1 MNKSN
6 NFKNLQRKRLYEEVV
21 ASIKQAIFSGEY
33 CVGDKLPSENELAGL
48 FHVSRPVVR
57 EAIRYLEITGL
68 LTVRQGAT
76 GGAFVSGINSRV
88 LQENVKDL
96 LTLGHVSVGQLTE
109 MRTHIDPEIARL
121 TALRAEAQDLKELE
135 QSVALSKNINSETGF
150 LDHVENNARFH
161 RLLGRASHNLFYAI
175 IEDVIMDFTVKFIR
189 TVQLEHEVLHDPDDH
204 EDIFQAVLD
213 RDPDRAAAITREHIE
228 KIGSQMRALEEVFLE
243 LSGQKEAASLQYS

>member
-1 MNKSN
+1 MNKPN

-33 CVGDKLPSENELAGL
+33 RVGDKLPSENELAGL

-76 GGAFVSGINSRV
+76 GGAFVSGITSRV

-121 TALRAEAQDLKELE
+121 TALRAEAEDLKELAR
-135 QSVALSKNINSETGF
+135 SVALSKSINSETGF

-175 IEDVIMDFTVKFIR
+175 IEDVIMDFTVKFIQ

-243 LSGQKEAASLQYS
+243 LSGQKAAASS

>member
-6 NFKNLQRKRLYEEVV
+6 NFRNLQRKRLYEEVV

-33 CVGDKLPSENELAGL
+33 RVGDKLPSENELAGL

-68 LTVRQGAT
+68 LTVRLGAT

-121 TALRAEAQDLKELE
+121 TALRAEAEDLKELAR
-135 QSVALSKNINSETGF
+135 SVALSKSINSETGF

-175 IEDVIMDFTVKFIR
+175 IEDVIMDFTVKFIQ

-243 LSGQKEAASLQYS
+243 LSGQKEAASS